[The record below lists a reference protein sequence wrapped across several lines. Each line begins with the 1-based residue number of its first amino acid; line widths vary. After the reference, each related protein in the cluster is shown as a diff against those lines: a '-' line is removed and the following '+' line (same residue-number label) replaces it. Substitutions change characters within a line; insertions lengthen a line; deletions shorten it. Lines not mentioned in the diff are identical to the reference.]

1 MLPRSRRKAPQRP
14 RRTHFLHPRPLAQF
28 PNAHSANLPPQTQH
42 QIPVPVIA
50 ENIPTLIAA
59 RREVMRTVTDKEAVH
74 KLFTEIAPQYK
85 ERNGGYTRVIKAGF
99 RKGDSAPMAVIELVG
114 EAEA

>member
-14 RRTHFLHPRPLAQF
+14 RRTDFLHPRPLAQF
-28 PNAHSANLPPQTQH
+28 PNAHSANVPPQTQH

-59 RREVMRTVTDKEAVH
+59 RREVIQHSTRLNSQRLGHGTHSYFA
-74 KLFTEIAPQYK
+74 KLIP
-85 ERNGGYTRVIKAGF
+85 
-99 RKGDSAPMAVIELVG
+99 
-114 EAEA
+114 